1 MARKHKGTK
10 VIGGTKSSHMRK
22 GHKKGHRKGRRHK
35 R

>member
-1 MARKHKGTK
+1 MAKRGHTK
-10 VIGGTKSSHMRK
+10 VIGGTKASHMKK